1 MTFLWIV
8 LLCLAATMFF
18 SAAEMAFI
26 AANRVRLRHLAEEG
40 DATAEAYLESFRRPE
55 RTLATAM
62 MGVTVAHIVASS
74 AATFGLLP
82 RLGDWAPLVVTG
94 LLTPIMLVFG
104 EIIPKAVA
112 REWATPLVL
121 KLYRL
126 LTWAAILLA
135 PFVILSHTV
144 VGWVLR
150 AFGTRQPDIR
160 QLVSREELKA
170 LLSLEPGEA
179 DVTTQEAEMID
190 KIFDLGDTTV
200 REVMVPLVE
209 VVMVPETATPGEVI
223 ATMRQRGFSRLPVYR
238 ERETNIVGVVAAM
251 DIFGRGNQVR
261 RVDELMRQP
270 YYVPETKRLDD
281 LLRELQ
287 RSRMH
292 MAIVVDEYGGSTG
305 IVTLE
310 DILEEIV
317 GEIHDEHERPP
328 ASVERLPDGT
338 YWVAARTNIDEL
350 NEGLDWS
357 LPKRDYETVAG
368 LVLATLGRIPRR
380 GEQFQVPGYAITVL
394 EADERRVAAVKIAPL
409 RPSGPDNPS

>member
-1 MTFLWIV
+1 MSLLWV
-8 LLCLAATMFF
+8 PLACLVVTMLF

-40 DATAEAYLESFRRPE
+40 HGVAAEYLEAFRSPE

-62 MGVTVAHIVASS
+62 MGVTIAHVVASS
-74 AATFGLLP
+74 AGTFALLP
-82 RLGDWAPLVVTG
+82 VLGGLAPVVVTAV
-94 LLTPIMLVFG
+94 LTPVMLVFG

-126 LTWAAILLA
+126 LTWASVLLA
-135 PFVILSHTV
+135 PFVVFAHTV
-144 VGWVLR
+144 VAWLLR
-150 AFGTRQPDIR
+150 VFGAGRPNMRQF
-160 QLVSREELKA
+160 VSREELKA
-170 LLSLEPGEA
+170 LLSMEPGEA

-200 REVMVPLVE
+200 REIMVPLVE
-209 VVMVPETATPGEVI
+209 VVMLPITATPRDAVAVI
-223 ATMRQRGFSRLPVYR
+223 QQRGFSRVPVYS

-251 DIFGRGNQVR
+251 DLLRRGASAKTL
-261 RVDELMRQP
+261 DELMRQP
-270 YYVPETKRLDD
+270 YYVPETKRIDD

-287 RSRMH
+287 RARVH
-292 MAIVVDEYGGSTG
+292 LAVVVDEYGGSTG

-317 GEIHDEHERPP
+317 GEINDEHDRSSAPI
-328 ASVERLPDGT
+328 ERLPDGT

-350 NEGLDWS
+350 NEALDWNV
-357 LPKRDYETVAG
+357 PKQDYETVAG

-394 EADERRVAAVKIAPL
+394 EADARRVTAVKIGPTVPLPAPL
-409 RPSGPDNPS
+409 G